1 METLNIKDT
10 LSIMNLGSEA
20 QTQFSGLSECA
31 FGFLRNSNLE
41 PVGEMLSEMLDF
53 FRDSSEKT
61 TVQKEKMCAEVDA
74 MKEQLDEYHVRMI
87 MDCEALATFRGMNK
101 NYNEELSEAIKIG
114 KEALPDLM
122 NDTDSDVRNRYSALE
137 KRIKELELTQ
147 AVCSSFEAQM
157 AVVQANEAQMAD
169 RIQSTLVNAL
179 SMWKSRLV
187 IEEQAGKAVDAKN
200 AELMQSINEVLQL
213 QRQGVMSAE
222 EVVGEKN

>member
-1 METLNIKDT
+1 MEQLDIKDT

-20 QTQFSGLSECA
+20 QTSFSGMSECA
-31 FGFLRNSNLE
+31 FNFLRNSNLE
-41 PVGEMLSEMLDF
+41 PVGEMLSDMLEYFKDN
-53 FRDSSEKT
+53 SEKT
-61 TVQKEKMCAEVDA
+61 GAQKEKMCKEIDS
-74 MKEQLDEYHVRMI
+74 MKETLEEYRIRML

-101 NYNEELSEAIKIG
+101 SYNGQLAESIALG
-114 KEALPDLM
+114 KSSLPDLM

-157 AVVQANEAQMAD
+157 AVVQSNEAQMAD

-179 SMWKSRLV
+179 TMWKSRLV
-187 IEEQAGKAVDAKN
+187 IEEQAGKSLDSKN
-200 AELMQSINEVLQL
+200 AQLMQSISEVLQL

-222 EVVGEKN
+222 EAVNGR